1 MIWQAERQVFEPV
14 NMLSTAIVSPFL
26 ALFYILV
33 IRKCIHAF
41 FLPTPLK
48 LPNYLVWIA
57 YFLFQVYVGMGEP
70 LSPVITLLLNMFFVF
85 LVTSSAHSE
94 SLRKCSIFS
103 FLICAIWMLVEII
116 VHMILYMLK
125 FDDSSGLSG
134 NIISKILMLVF
145 AIITGNCLQQRSIT
159 DISFRY
165 MAILFIVPAGSI
177 YIMHN
182 IFVISNQ
189 SSDELLFSFISGIL
203 LLFINYVIFE
213 VFESLA
219 QNTDYQKKTLL
230 YEQQLD
236 LCNQQAKEREVQ
248 DAELRMLRHDIKQHL
263 ICLLGMVNAN
273 KNEEAVHYLTALLEN
288 GTSRKIHEISRSGNI
303 VVDSLVNYKCS
314 VAQKEHIEFN
324 ANIFIPPVL
333 PFQNG
338 NLTIILGNLLENA
351 LNACR
356 HIQIGK
362 RMIGIQMTYQKEILS
377 IVVWN
382 TLEDSSKDS
391 PSKHVMG
398 MLSIEQAVATYNG
411 EVITETEGNIFKAAV
426 ILYEG
431 GET

>member
-1 MIWQAERQVFEPV
+1 MNI
-14 NMLSTAIVSPFL
+14 LSAAIVSPFL

-33 IRKCIHAF
+33 IRKCINAF
-41 FLPTPLK
+41 FVPTPLK

-57 YFLFQVYVGMGEP
+57 YFFFQVYVGMGEP

-85 LVTSSAHSE
+85 LVTSSSHTE
-94 SLRKCSIFS
+94 SLRRCSIFS

-116 VHMILYMLK
+116 VHMILYMLN
-125 FDDSSGLSG
+125 FNDNSGLSG
-134 NIISKILMLVF
+134 TIISKIVMLVF
-145 AIITGNCLQQRSIT
+145 AIITGNCLQQRSLT

-182 IFVISNQ
+182 IFVISSESN
-189 SSDELLFSFISGIL
+189 DELVFSFVSGIL
-203 LLFINYVIFE
+203 LIFINYVIFE

-219 QNTDYQKKTLL
+219 QNTEYQKKTLL

-236 LCNQQAKEREVQ
+236 LCNQQAKEREAQ
-248 DAELRMLRHDIKQHL
+248 DAEVRMLRHDIKQHL
-263 ICLLGMVNAN
+263 ICLLGMVNAK
-273 KNEEAVHYLTALLEN
+273 KNEEAVNYLTALLEK

-314 VAQKEHIEFN
+314 VAQKENIEFN

-351 LNACR
+351 LDACR
-356 HIQIGK
+356 HIQNGK
-362 RMIGIQMTYQKEILS
+362 RMIGLQMSYQKDILT

-382 TLEDSSKDS
+382 TLEGILKTNEGKKIQ
-391 PSKHVMG
+391 SKHGMG

-411 EVITETEGNIFKAAV
+411 ELITEIQGDIFKAAV

-431 GET
+431 GEK